1 MKFVARYIDIFGKTI
16 CRRTINAPTLE
27 DAQEQA
33 RRKSIEVRI
42 TYKQPYQ
49 TVVVKE
55 VRK

>member
-1 MKFVARYIDIFGKTI
+1 MKFLARYIDIFGKTI

-33 RRKSIEVRI
+33 RRKAIEVRI

-55 VRK
+55 ARK